1 MAGKS
6 LIQQAAAQNSAA
18 QNQAAGMALAKKGAQ
33 SSTAILNGILD
44 GEGYRKRFEE
54 VLGKRAPQFVSSII
68 SMVNNDAMLRKVV
81 ASAPQTII
89 TSALQAAALDLPINP
104 QLGMAYV
111 VPFKNTVKGPDGK
124 PIKDENG
131 YNKTRDE
138 ATMIIGWK
146 GIVQLA
152 QRTGVYKFINV
163 GEVYEGEVVVDNRIT
178 GEIRIEGEKKSDTP
192 IGYFAY
198 FQLLNGFEKG
208 RAWTREEVAK
218 HEEKNRKGKYMTQA
232 WRDNFDAMA
241 MKTAI
246 KDLITKWGP
255 LSIDYHTASP
265 EMIKAS
271 ESLQEALANDDD
283 NAPIEGEGVVFEDV
297 PHTTETVNPETGE
310 ITSNSKEN

>member
-6 LIQQAAAQNSAA
+6 LIQQAAQKSVAPITGTTIT
-18 QNQAAGMALAKKGAQ
+18 QAASQ

-111 VPFKNTVKGPDGK
+111 VPFKNAVKGPDGK
-124 PIKDENG
+124 PIKDDNG

-163 GEVYEGEVVVDNRIT
+163 GEVYDGEVVVDNRIT
-178 GEIRIEGEKKSDTP
+178 GEIHIEGEKKSDKV

-198 FQLLNGFEKG
+198 FRLLNGFEKC
-208 RAWTREEVAK
+208 RAWTHEEMSK

-241 MKTAI
+241 LKTAI
-246 KDLITKWGP
+246 KDLLTKWGP
-255 LSIDYHTASP
+255 LSIDYHTATP

-271 ESLQEALANDDD
+271 ESLQEALENDNDSVID
-283 NAPIEGEGVVFEDV
+283 GEGFVSDDASPVESTDLD
-297 PHTTETVNPETGE
+297 TGE
-310 ITSNSKEN
+310 ITPAT

>member
-1 MAGKS
+1 LAGKT
-6 LIQQAAAQNSAA
+6 LIQQATSTNAAAPAA
-18 QNQAAGMALAKKGAQ
+18 STALAQKGAQ

-68 SMVNNDAMLRKVV
+68 SIVNNDSMLRKVV

-163 GEVYEGEVVVDNRIT
+163 GVVYEGETVVDNRIT
-178 GEIRIEGEKKSDTP
+178 GEIHIEGEKKSETP

-198 FQLLNGFEKG
+198 FQLLNGFEKA
-208 RAWTREEVAK
+208 RAWTREEMAR

-241 MKTAI
+241 LKTAI
-246 KDLITKWGP
+246 KDLLTKWGP
-255 LSIDYHTASP
+255 LSIDYHTATP

-271 ESLQEALANDDD
+271 ESLQEALSNDED
-283 NAPIEGEGVVFEDV
+283 APIEAEGVISESAAPIVD
-297 PHTTETVNPETGE
+297 PETGE
-310 ITSNSKEN
+310 VKVES